1 MKSDITITTVKVR
14 IKRMRTDDGQPLWR
28 ASLESNPLC
37 RRHASTREEA
47 VLLLSQAYL
56 QPEIRVTIGKKE
68 ESVG

>member
-1 MKSDITITTVKVR
+1 MSVDVEIVPVKVR
-14 IKRMRTDDGQPLWR
+14 VKRMRTDDGQPLWR
-28 ASLESNPLC
+28 ASLASNPMC
-37 RRHASTREEA
+37 RRHAATREEA